1 MRRSWKLNFFGAF
14 SSAQPLMVL
23 GGAGQNPGELAPR
36 FMRDFAHFQQ
46 SKFSFQG
53 LKNEVIWSEIHVSWY
68 LILWNGNI
76 LPWSF
81 SLWCLGC
88 LLLHPIQER
97 TDIDPS
103 PTPPFSHLYI
113 FTQLEIKFSFGGLY
127 WTTHKNLGYIYGLM
141 IGYIGSTQQK
151 QKVGE
156 VESILVDR
164 RHIVQMR
171 THLPWN
177 KTMLGDQ
184 RLCTRIRTEF

>member
-1 MRRSWKLNFFGAF
+1 MLWDIVRYFAHWEVGWEEVENWIFLALSQVPNPWWY
-14 SSAQPLMVL
+14 L
-23 GGAGQNPGELAPR
+23 GGRSKPRGAGSQIYER
-36 FMRDFAHFQQ
+36 FCRFFITWHWKSYF
-46 SKFSFQG
+46 FQG

-81 SLWCLGC
+81 SFWCLGC

-151 QKVGE
+151 QKVG
-156 VESILVDR
+156 
-164 RHIVQMR
+164 
-171 THLPWN
+171 
-177 KTMLGDQ
+177 
-184 RLCTRIRTEF
+184 